1 MIDTVEANKST
12 AFGAG
17 HMGQT
22 VLILGAG
29 IGGLALANRLRKN
42 LPKEHRVVLV
52 EREASF
58 VFAPSLLWLMT
69 GDRTARSISRP
80 LKRLTRRGVEVVRAE
95 IERIDPERREVIAGG
110 RRLVVDY
117 LVIALGAELAPE
129 TIPGLAQAGHN
140 FYTLSGAEAL
150 RDALARF
157 TGGKLVVLTAA
168 PAYKCPAA
176 PYEAA
181 MLLESAC
188 RKRSIRDRTQI
199 DLYAAEPGPMGVAGP
214 EVSKAVRGMV
224 EAKGIAY
231 HPEHQI
237 REVDPAGRRLKFTNG
252 AEASFDLLAYV
263 PPHRAPK
270 VVREAGL
277 VGETGWI
284 GVDRHTLQT
293 KHTHVFAIGDVAGIP
308 LKLGKPLP
316 KAGVF
321 AHGEADVVA
330 TNIAHAITGN
340 AKQASFDGAGACFIE
355 TGDGRAGFGKG
366 NFYAEPLPQVRMHP
380 PARHWHLAKIVYEKQ
395 WLWRWL

>member
-1 MIDTVEANKST
+1 
-12 AFGAG
+12 
-17 HMGQT
+17 
-22 VLILGAG
+22 
-29 IGGLALANRLRKN
+29 
-42 LPKEHRVVLV
+42 
-52 EREASF
+52 
-58 VFAPSLLWLMT
+58 
-69 GDRTARSISRP
+69 
-80 LKRLTRRGVEVVRAE
+80 
-95 IERIDPERREVIAGG
+95 
-110 RRLVVDY
+110 
-117 LVIALGAELAPE
+117 
-129 TIPGLAQAGHN
+129 
-140 FYTLSGAEAL
+140 
-150 RDALARF
+150 
-157 TGGKLVVLTAA
+157 
-168 PAYKCPAA
+168 
-176 PYEAA
+176 
-181 MLLESAC
+181 MLLEAAC

-293 KHTHVFAIGDVAGIP
+293 KYTHVFAIGDVAGIP

-355 TGDGRAGFGKG
+355 TGEGRAGFGKG